1 MKGRRLLN
9 FIVGLSTDFT
19 NLLRGYLTVE
29 VVLIEYLLRMRM
41 FKQLIISNMVIKLPD
56 DIRIFINDEA
66 TLDIN
71 IPDHY
76 LRKEYTRHTEY
87 IPSKGWTVLDVGAYI
102 GIYTLWASKRVG
114 DEGFVVAFEPNPLV
128 FRWLV
133 SNIEIN
139 NIENVKVLPYALGD
153 KITKATLYIAG
164 ENIEA
169 SSLIKRH
176 LTNNP
181 SSKYTII
188 GEFIVPVL
196 TLDYIIEKSAVII
209 GKSITHIDL
218 IKIDVEGYELKVLKG
233 AERILSK
240 GLIERFIIEVHTD
253 IVSTLELI
261 RYLIYY
267 GYKLDKIVRFN
278 HVKDLVYMKRK
289 Y

>member
-9 FIVGLSTDFT
+9 FIVGLTTDLQ
-19 NLLRGYLTVE
+19 NVLRGYSTVE
-29 VVLIEYLLRMRM
+29 VVLVKYLLRMRM
-41 FKQLIISNMVIKLPD
+41 FKQLIMSNIAIKLPD
-56 DIRIFINDEA
+56 DMKIFINDDA
-66 TLDIN
+66 TLNIN

-76 LRKEYTRHTEY
+76 LRREYMRHPEY
-87 IPSKGWTVLDVGAYI
+87 IPSKDWTVLDVGAYI

-114 DEGFVVAFEPNPLV
+114 DKGFVVAFEPNPLV

-133 SNIEIN
+133 SNIKIN
-139 NIENVKVLPYALGD
+139 NIENVRALPYALGD
-153 KITKATLYIAG
+153 ENTKATLYIAD

-176 LTNNP
+176 LMNNP
-181 SSKYTII
+181 SGKYTII
-188 GEFIVPVL
+188 GEFTVPVL

-209 GKSITHIDL
+209 GKSIIYIDL
-218 IKIDVEGYELKVLKG
+218 VKIDVEGYELKVLRG
-233 AERILSK
+233 AEKILSK

-261 RYLIYY
+261 KYLIHY
-267 GYKLDKIVRFN
+267 GYKLDKVVRFN